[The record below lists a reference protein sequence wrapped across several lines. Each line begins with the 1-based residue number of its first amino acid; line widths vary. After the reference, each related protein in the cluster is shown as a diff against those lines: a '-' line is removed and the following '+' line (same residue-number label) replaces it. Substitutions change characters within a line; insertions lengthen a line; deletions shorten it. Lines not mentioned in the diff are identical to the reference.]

1 VPRDRIAALVIV
13 VIGVIVLGTA
23 IGFDSEASA
32 EPVAQGFLLDWQ
44 QEQYGAAGALTTAA
58 PGTVATA
65 LRGAFSQLD
74 ATALFL
80 SMDSVV
86 QHGGKAVATFTAS
99 VDLAA
104 DSRVWTYKG
113 TFGLTKAGSS
123 WQVDWSPAVIAP
135 SLGAG
140 DRLAVI
146 TSFPSRG
153 LVLDSAGQPLE
164 ASSPVYVIG
173 VEPALLTSPALTAST
188 FANVTGVEA
197 AQVSGQIAAA
207 PPKEFLKLA
216 SLDPDTY
223 AQLHAKLMHVPG
235 LIIKQSKEV
244 LFKTVATGL
253 VGSVGSEVDHALRA
267 DGTFYLPGTTIGLSG
282 LEQVYQRQLLGA
294 PTTSIVVLNRAGQ
307 VASQLVR
314 WPGTVGKPV
323 LTTISSPV
331 QNAAIA
337 ALNSVPNSGEL
348 VAVQA
353 STGNIL
359 AVGQHSGSASLP
371 AGGVLNSRLSPGTA
385 FTIVSTAA
393 LLESGLTVDT
403 PISCTNS
410 FTVGGQTFTSYGTG
424 SQRPFSADF
433 ANDCS
438 TAFAGL
444 SERLTPA
451 QFAQVVKDFGLAGS
465 NWQLPVP
472 AFSASVPQASG
483 EAGLAAETIGT
494 GNVQVSPLAMALV
507 AAEVDSGSLHVPTV
521 LAGTA
526 DPAAA
531 SDTPLDSS
539 SMSAL
544 RGLMWGAVH
553 SGAAHAASVPGAPVY
568 GQVGLT
574 NIGSSWLSWFVGYR
588 GDVAFTIIEAG
599 STKQLSAASLAGA
612 FLTALGNGAL
622 NG

>member
-1 VPRDRIAALVIV
+1 MVIV

-23 IGFDSEASA
+23 VGFDSEASA

-44 QEQYGAAGALTTAA
+44 QQQYSAAGALTTAA
-58 PGTVATA
+58 PGTVAAA
-65 LRGAFSQLD
+65 LRGAFRQLD

-86 QHGGKAVATFTAS
+86 EHGGKAVATFTAS

-104 DSRVWTYKG
+104 DSRVWTYQG
-113 TFGLTKAGSS
+113 SFGLVKSS
-123 WQVDWSPAVIAP
+123 GNWQVDWSPGVITP

-140 DRLAVI
+140 DRLAVV

-164 ASSPVYVIG
+164 ASSPVYVVG
-173 VEPALLTSPALTAST
+173 VEPALLAHPALTAST
-188 FANVTGVEA
+188 FASITGVEA

-223 AQLHAKLMHVPG
+223 AQLHAKLMRVPG

-244 LFKTVATGL
+244 LYKTDATGL

-267 DGTFYLPGTTIGLSG
+267 DGAFYLPGTTIGLSG

-353 STGNIL
+353 STGDIL
-359 AVGQHSGSASLP
+359 AVAQHSGSAALP
-371 AGGVLNSRLSPGTA
+371 AGGVLNARLSPGTA

-393 LLESGLTVDT
+393 LLESGLTVNT

-433 ANDCS
+433 ADDCG

-451 QFAQVVKDFGLAGS
+451 QFAEVVKDFGLQGS
-465 NWQLPVP
+465 SWQLPVP
-472 AFSASVPQASG
+472 AFSASVPPASG
-483 EAGLAAETIGT
+483 EAALAAETIGT

-507 AAEVDSGSLHVPTV
+507 AAEVDSGSLHAPTV
-521 LAGTA
+521 LAGTTG
-526 DPAAA
+526 PAATA
-531 SDTPLDSS
+531 DTPLDAS

-553 SGAAHAASVPGAPVY
+553 SGAAHAASVPGASVY

-574 NIGSSWLSWFVGYR
+574 NVGSSWLSWFVGYR

-599 STKQLSAASLAGA
+599 RTAHLSAASLAGA
-612 FLTALGNGAL
+612 FLSALGNSAL
-622 NG
+622 KG